1 MTVVSIREITP
12 FIGKSDLAKSR
23 VMRAAGVMSRHG
35 ADVRVTKVVA
45 GDGSGDIHIYGSYSS
60 FETAA
65 ETFQN
70 FSQDTEMLAIQ
81 QERELNPA
89 ADVRGPWLGRMIY
102 GTPPSSPKPI
112 SVQRDYHM
120 PRTNLSAAMELAP
133 ELDKLMDPLG
143 VDVAVG
149 VPVMGSDH
157 EMMRVI
163 YRFSSMGHWGKS
175 VDSMVDNKEFSA
187 LVEKAN
193 SYGTLR
199 TSRMIATI

>member
-1 MTVVSIREITP
+1 
-12 FIGKSDLAKSR
+12 
-23 VMRAAGVMSRHG
+23 
-35 ADVRVTKVVA
+35 
-45 GDGSGDIHIYGSYSS
+45 
-60 FETAA
+60 
-65 ETFQN
+65 
-70 FSQDTEMLAIQ
+70 
-81 QERELNPA
+81 
-89 ADVRGPWLGRMIY
+89 
-102 GTPPSSPKPI
+102 
-112 SVQRDYHM
+112 M

-133 ELDKLMDPLG
+133 ELDKLMGPLG

-175 VDSMVDNKEFSA
+175 VDSMVENKEFSA